1 MLKFYVL
8 CSREV
13 KKGRER
19 EDKSDTGGSKEQAPV
34 REAAGTPNDGSVPR
48 PDYRKEDDRL

>member
-19 EDKSDTGGSKEQAPV
+19 EKAIMGGNKEPAPNGKPQG
-34 REAAGTPNDGSVPR
+34 RRTTEACPR
-48 PDYRKEDDRL
+48 LNYRKEVDPS